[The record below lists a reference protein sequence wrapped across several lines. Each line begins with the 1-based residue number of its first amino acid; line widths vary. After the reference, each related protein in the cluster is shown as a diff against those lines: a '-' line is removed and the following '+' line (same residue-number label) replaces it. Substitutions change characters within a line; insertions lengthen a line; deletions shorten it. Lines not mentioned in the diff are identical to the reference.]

1 MRSVVPR
8 SVVRALLLA
17 GTVAGASACR
27 SKGAEPP
34 HIDLT
39 QFDVVDLTHAYDAQT
54 LYWPNAPSAF
64 SVDTLARGPVPGG
77 WFYAASRFSSP
88 EHGGTHLDAPIHFDA
103 KGQSSEAIPVSR
115 FLGPAVVIDV
125 TAQAEANP
133 DYRLT
138 RDDVYRFER
147 AHGPIGRGMMVLLRT
162 GWSRRWPDRK
172 AYLGDDRPGRTDAL
186 HFPSYG
192 VDAAELLVRSRQVA
206 ALGVDVAS
214 IDIGQSTDFR
224 VHRLAA
230 ASNVLGLENLTNL
243 EAVPPTGAVL
253 VALPMK
259 IRGGTGG
266 PLRAV
271 ARVPRL
277 PGAPSRP

>member
-1 MRSVVPR
+1 MRPVFSR
-8 SVVRALLLA
+8 SIVRALLLA
-17 GTVAGASACR
+17 GTLAGASACA

-34 HIDLT
+34 RIDLT
-39 QFDVVDLTHAYDAQT
+39 QFDIVDLTHAYDAQT
-54 LYWPNAPSAF
+54 IYWPNAPSAF

-77 WFYAASRFSSP
+77 WFYAASRFASP

-103 KGQSSEAIPVSR
+103 KGLSSDAIPPSQ
-115 FLGPAVVIDV
+115 FLGPAVVIDIS
-125 TAQAEANP
+125 AQAAANP

-138 RDDVYRFER
+138 HDDVLRFER
-147 AHGPIGRGMMVLLRT
+147 AHGPIGRGMMVLVRT

-186 HFPSYG
+186 HFPSFG
-192 VDAAELLVRSRQVA
+192 EDAAALLVQSRQVA

-214 IDIGQSTDFR
+214 IDVGQSTEFR

-230 ASNVLGLENLTNL
+230 AHNVLGLENLTNL
-243 EAVPPTGAVL
+243 EALPPTGALL

-271 ARVPRL
+271 ALVPRL
-277 PGAPSRP
+277 PGAPTRQ